1 MTAPHIDHIG
11 IIVADL
17 EQAAARLRPLFGE
30 HAEIREL
37 PDVGLRV
44 AEFHAANVVIE
55 LLQYSGNAA
64 FARGV
69 MGERLGLNHISA
81 RVDDVARSVAELTAA
96 GFTPMQGFPRQ
107 GAHGR
112 VAFFE
117 PDRLTGLLFEV
128 CQPNA
133 TAAPESGG
141 HGKRSA
147 S

>member
-1 MTAPHIDHIG
+1 VTTPHIDHIG

-17 EQAAARLRPLFGE
+17 ELAAARLLPLFGE
-30 HAEIREL
+30 CGTIREL
-37 PDVGLRV
+37 PEVGLRV

-55 LLQYSGNAA
+55 LLQYTTSGDPG

-81 RVDDVARSVAELTAA
+81 RVDDVDRSVAELTQA
-96 GFTPMQGFPRQ
+96 GFSPMPGFPRQ
-107 GAHGR
+107 GSHGR

-133 TAAPESGG
+133 GEDGG
-141 HGKRSA
+141 HGK
-147 S
+147 

>member
-17 EQAAARLRPLFGE
+17 EQAAEKLRPLFGD
-30 HAEIREL
+30 HAAIREL
-37 PDVGLRV
+37 PEVGLRV

-55 LLQYSGNAA
+55 LLQYSGDAA

-81 RVDDVARSVAELTAA
+81 RVDDVDRSISELKAA

-107 GAHGR
+107 GAHGC

-128 CQPNA
+128 CQPD
-133 TAAPESGG
+133 SGG
-141 HGKRSA
+141 K
-147 S
+147 

>member
-1 MTAPHIDHIG
+1 MTTPHIDHIG

-17 EQAAARLRPLFGE
+17 EQATAKLRPLFGE
-30 HAEIREL
+30 HAVIREL
-37 PDVGLRV
+37 PDAGLRV

-55 LLQYSGNAA
+55 LLQYTGNAA

-81 RVDDVARSVAELTAA
+81 RVDDVDHSISELTAA

-117 PDRLTGLLFEV
+117 PDRVTGLLFEV
-128 CQPNA
+128 CQPN
-133 TAAPESGG
+133 TSGE
-141 HGKRSA
+141 
-147 S
+147 